1 MIRLL
6 DIRTNKSPITLST
19 TKKCLENMNT
29 NHHSKDKKSIDNYIY
44 LDDLAIHTYYKNY

>member
-6 DIRTNKSPITLST
+6 DIRVDKSAIIT

-29 NHHSKDKKSIDNYIY
+29 NHHSKDKTSIDILYIY
-44 LDDLAIHTYYKNY
+44 LDDLAIHNIL